1 MSLLVIFEILG
12 LFVNTVTVDEKYSLL
27 NRKNLPQPIE
37 MKLSKKQKRFSEFFS
52 PYLKFTSTF

>member
-52 PYLKFTSTF
+52 P